1 MRGKRDEDERV
12 LDENERGKDEDKR
25 KNGWGG
31 EGWSWKEWEKDED
44 CRIERIRWRNN
55 ECNNENG

>member
-25 KNGWGG
+25 KNGWGW